1 MKRGGGSRTRKHLR
15 VLPDHMAA
23 IDDWISKQKDPEL
36 TRPEVIRRLIERGLK
51 VRHK

>member
-1 MKRGGGSRTRKHLR
+1 
-15 VLPDHMAA
+15 MAA

-36 TRPEVIRRLIERGLK
+36 TRPEAIRRLIEGALK

>member
-1 MKRGGGSRTRKHLR
+1 MKRGGGSRTWKYLR

-36 TRPEVIRRLIERGLK
+36 TRPEAIRRLIERGLK